1 MKRSLLL
8 LVASLAFSALLHAAP
23 TTEVITLN
31 HGLAEGMIPA
41 VQPMLRDDER
51 VSAYGNQLII
61 RAEPHRIA
69 EIRQMLGQLDRQ
81 PVRLRISVANTAS
94 SNTTQQGYAISG
106 GVRTGPVDIVTGDSN
121 TSNQTRIIRRETR
134 GSNDAVRQ
142 ITANEGYP
150 VLIQQGQSVPI
161 TSTTTNVYGQVMEQT
176 QYRDVTQGFYATVR
190 LNGDFANITLSSNND
205 RVNAS
210 DSRLIDVQRSD
221 TVLTAR
227 LGEWVSVGGID
238 DGSTGEDRGI
248 GRRTRTRSA
257 DQNSIRLMVERLD

>member
-1 MKRSLLL
+1 MKRSLSLL
-8 LVASLAFSALLHAAP
+8 AASMAFSALLQAAP

-41 VQPMLRDDER
+41 VQPMLREDER

-61 RAEPHRIA
+61 RAEPARIA
-69 EIRQMLGQLDRQ
+69 EIRQMLGELDRQ
-81 PVRLRISVANTAS
+81 PVRLRISVANTAA
-94 SNTTQQGYAISG
+94 SNSTQQGYAIDG
-106 GVRTGPVDIVTGDSN
+106 RIRTGPVDIVTGDR
-121 TSNQTRIIRRETR
+121 TGSNQTRIIRRETR

-150 VLIQQGQSVPI
+150 VLIQQGQSIPV

-221 TVLTAR
+221 TVLTTR

-238 DGSTGEDRGI
+238 DATTREDQGI

-257 DQNSIRLMVERLD
+257 DQNTIQLMVERLD

>member
-8 LVASLAFSALLHAAP
+8 IVASTLISTLLHAAP

-31 HGLAEGMIPA
+31 YGLAEGMIPA

-61 RAEPHRIA
+61 RAEPERIA
-69 EIRQMLGQLDRQ
+69 EIRQMLGKLDRQ
-81 PVRLRISVANTAS
+81 PVKLRISVANTSAS
-94 SNTTQQGYAISG
+94 NATRQGYSIDGRIS
-106 GVRTGPVDIVTGDSN
+106 TGPVDIVTGDRS

-142 ITANEGYP
+142 ITASEGYP

-161 TSTTTNVYGQVMEQT
+161 TSTTTNAYGQVMEQT

-238 DGSTGEDRGI
+238 DTATGEDRGL
-248 GRRTRTRSA
+248 GRRTRTSSA
-257 DQNSIRLMVERLD
+257 ERTSLRLMVERLD